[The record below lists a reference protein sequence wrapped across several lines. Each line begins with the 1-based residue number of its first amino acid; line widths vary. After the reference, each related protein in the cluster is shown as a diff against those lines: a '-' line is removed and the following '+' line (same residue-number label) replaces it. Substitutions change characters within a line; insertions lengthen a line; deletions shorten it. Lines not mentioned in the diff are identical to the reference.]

1 MDDLRQQRARRALR
15 AAPPADLDALVR
27 LRDALMEAQ
36 AEMLAAAT
44 WIGVDDPV
52 VVNALRRARER
63 ALAALGLDLEGNL
76 LDP

>member
-1 MDDLRQQRARRALR
+1 
-15 AAPPADLDALVR
+15 
-27 LRDALMEAQ
+27 MEAQ

-44 WIGVDDPV
+44 WIGEDDPI